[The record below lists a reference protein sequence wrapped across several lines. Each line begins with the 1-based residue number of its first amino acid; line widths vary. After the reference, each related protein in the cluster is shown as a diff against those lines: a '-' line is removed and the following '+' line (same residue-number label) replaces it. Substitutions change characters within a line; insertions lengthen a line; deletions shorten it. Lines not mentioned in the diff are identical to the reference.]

1 MAKEY
6 REAEDY
12 WDLMEGQELSRK
24 RKKEVHVPDKNKG
37 KELYMCKTFGKQTTV
52 LCRRGKKKNRSR
64 RSGKKMKQQSVSYA
78 FKKYNEKKETE
89 GPEAREFLWVVQDTR
104 EYVGM
109 RGEELSKRKRCN

>member
-52 LCRRGKKKNRSR
+52 QCRRGKKKN
-64 RSGKKMKQQSVSYA
+64 SV
-78 FKKYNEKKETE
+78 EIKEGVIVKTSQ
-89 GPEAREFLWVVQDTR
+89 F
-104 EYVGM
+104 
-109 RGEELSKRKRCN
+109 N